1 MWENLPSHLR
11 TGLAIALILV
21 VGVAIAG
28 FTLSFF
34 ALREVAANP
43 ITGWGRYAWIFPVCV
58 DLALIAAEVAY
69 ITVSMIRG
77 INRALPLFFMVLFG
91 ALTIW
96 FNIERVPAPYRIVTA
111 APPVA
116 GIFMTILLGYLLK
129 TYARVT
135 GRTMQWDAP
144 APAAYGTLSPYGP
157 VHGSIHRGP
166 AEEMPSVPRSRT
178 GQIGQWGSGGGGGE
192 RGATRRAIETVASD
206 LEPEDLTRIG
216 PEGIAAL
223 VASDYGLQTTPGYV
237 RKVLDG
243 RAGVARNGHGKP

>member
-43 ITGWGRYAWIFPVCV
+43 ITGWGKYAWIFPVCV

-96 FNIERVPAPYRIVTA
+96 FNIERVPAAYRVVTA

-135 GRTMQWDAP
+135 GQTLTWDAP
-144 APAAYGTLSPYGP
+144 AMADPGMISPHGP
-157 VHGSIHRGP
+157 VHGSISRQ
-166 AEEMPSVPRSRT
+166 MPSVTRSSF
-178 GQIGQWGSGGGGGE
+178 GQNGHTVGGGE
-192 RGATRRAIETVASD
+192 GTKTAAILAAAEE
-206 LEPEDLTRIG
+206 LGPEQVTMMG
-216 PEGIAAL
+216 PEGVTSYLA
-223 VASDYGLQTTPGYV
+223 DNYGVQTTPGFT
-237 RKVLDG
+237 RKVLEGRTGSGRNGKG
-243 RAGVARNGHGKP
+243 RA